1 MGKQIKKQSFSSYY
15 QRRGGSILIEIR
27 DADMRKI
34 DTYKFG
40 LEDKKLGNR
49 IFLEI
54 SEKYNFVMPIITEP
68 VEEHEPSILFDD
80 NEGEKNKEFLQQL
93 GDKIFTNN
101 KKEAK
106 K

>member
-1 MGKQIKKQSFSSYY
+1 MGKQIRKSSFNSYY

-27 DADMRKI
+27 DSDMRKI

-54 SEKYNFVMPIITEP
+54 SEKYNFIMPIVTEP
-68 VEEHEPSILFDD
+68 VEVQEPSILFD
-80 NEGEKNKEFLQQL
+80 EETGEKNKEFLQQL
-93 GDKIFTNN
+93 SDKIFKP
-101 KKEAK
+101 KKEDK